1 MVHGADLAYENEHK
15 GWYREDTHGREVEV
29 GEIFV
34 EKNQNVH
41 PNEND
46 KGEATYRMTAVIN
59 GEAITHAIS
68 QKQYDKFMAV
78 DDYHRMKLFSKVFN
92 EVDMKLR
99 PEGNAG
105 LGSKLLAVLTAG
117 AVVTADVAHELNHHH
132 HRPEIYEERFGHEPR
147 PYFKPGVDTPREIA
161 ARNFE
166 AQANQ
171 VATEIR
177 RGY

>member
-34 EKNQNVH
+34 EKSQNVH

-78 DDYHRMKLFSKVFN
+78 DDYH
-92 EVDMKLR
+92 
-99 PEGNAG
+99 A
-105 LGSKLLAVLTAG
+105 
-117 AVVTADVAHELNHHH
+117 
-132 HRPEIYEERFGHEPR
+132 
-147 PYFKPGVDTPREIA
+147 
-161 ARNFE
+161 
-166 AQANQ
+166 
-171 VATEIR
+171 
-177 RGY
+177 